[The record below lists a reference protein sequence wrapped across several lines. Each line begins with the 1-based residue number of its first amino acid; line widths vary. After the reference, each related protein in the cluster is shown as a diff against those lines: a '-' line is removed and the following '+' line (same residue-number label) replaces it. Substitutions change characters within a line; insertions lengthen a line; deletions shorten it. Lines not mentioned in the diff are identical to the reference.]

1 MRKAVNEWLDQQRLK
16 VSVVG
21 EFDDAAL
28 MAAFG
33 REQVGVFPIPS
44 ALVDE
49 YSEEDTLVLIG
60 NVDAIRIKYY
70 GLTIKRRLTHPCVQA
85 ITSQVDRAFNAIT

>member
-1 MRKAVNEWLDQQRLK
+1 MLFRSRLK

-44 ALVDE
+44 VLANE
-49 YSEEDTLVLIG
+49 YSQKDVLVEIGSADTL
-60 NVDAIRIKYY
+60 RIKYFA
-70 GLTIKRRLTHPCVQA
+70 LTIKRRLTHPCVLA
-85 ITSQVDRAFNAIT
+85 ITSQGTKVLHEAP